1 MPLVVASSFN
11 PFTYEE
17 MVRPIAIMD
26 TAHQQLD
33 TSYQTLSTQA
43 ATLANVLD
51 PEKDAELYK
60 TYNTFTGDLDK
71 AAGDLAARGVNASS
85 MKNLAKLRAAYATQ
99 IQPIEASYK
108 RKLDD
113 IKTQRE
119 ALAKDNTLKFSYD
132 ASTTPISAYYNNPGL
147 SYKQI
152 SMDKLTKSVSEIAK
166 NYAKR
171 ILHEPSEWGAT
182 AEGQFLQR
190 VIRQGLDDSDIEA
203 ALTGQNPALAQ
214 ILQSALA
221 SAGADQFSPEVQQ
234 AALNAAVN
242 GLRAGFGQDKIDTR
256 VNDPY
261 RIPLSA
267 QRLRNAQLDEQ
278 LKWQRLLNDKLGGSG
293 KTTKD
298 ANGQEQF
305 VPGNN
310 LNIFQDLRYAIDDR
324 ADADAYKDRVKE
336 LDNDIKNLKTGQAVK
351 AHIDRGDLGTFK
363 TDYLT
368 YLDRRSLD
376 QIVEKYDLDVQKT
389 KVDNT
394 GKASYLSDDEYAD
407 AVVEALTNM
416 QKSMGDTYRP
426 KQGTRL
432 KLRMDKDKR
441 YLLST
446 IRDAITGGEIF
457 SEAFHKGN
465 DKALNTVIHAEGY
478 NSLKQMRKKYN
489 KTHENKEFDTDDQ
502 MLNAIFASDD
512 TDMMIDTANG
522 DITIRDNNNDLTIRL
537 DGSLIGSL
545 DLVSPVSPL
554 FLGGTEVPNYGLNIA
569 ESLDIL
575 TKIQN
580 SGDDNHIKLNIGDQ
594 EYILEGEA
602 LDQVKAQAYG
612 HLSNAFLRFN
622 NTYARKGSGT
632 DSKMT
637 WNGDDM
643 SSELAQAW
651 QNEEVENG
659 NQ

>member
-1 MPLVVASSFN
+1 MPLVVTSQFN

-17 MVRPIAIMD
+17 MIKPIGVMD

-33 TSYQTLSTQA
+33 TAYQTLSTKA

-51 PEKDAELYK
+51 PDKDAELYK

-132 ASTTPISAYYNNPGL
+132 ASTTPISAYYNNPVL

-214 ILQSALA
+214 ILQSSLA

-278 LKWQRLLNDKLGGSG
+278 LKWKRLLNNKLGGS
-293 KTTKD
+293 
-298 ANGQEQF
+298 
-305 VPGNN
+305 PGNN

-324 ADADAYKDRVKE
+324 VDADAYKERAKE
-336 LDNDIKNLKTGQAVK
+336 LNSDIQNIKKGQTVKSNINAGGETPGNL
-351 AHIDRGDLGTFK
+351 
-363 TDYLT
+363 DYLT

-389 KVDNT
+389 KVDNA
-394 GKASYLSDDEYAD
+394 GNASSLSDDEYAD

-446 IRDAITGGEIF
+446 MRDAITGGEVF

-512 TDMMIDTANG
+512 TDMMIDTTNG
-522 DITIRDNNNDLTIRL
+522 DITIRDNNNNLTIRL

-622 NTYARKGSGT
+622 NTYARKGSDT
-632 DSKMT
+632 DRKMT

-651 QNEEVENG
+651 RTRR
-659 NQ
+659 